1 MKKLLLILLS
11 LALLALSACSQP
23 ASSET
28 PASEEIPAAEVPAE
42 KTTVRLGLL
51 KGPTGIGA
59 SVLLGQNENGETA
72 NNYEFTLLANATDMV
87 AEVASGSV
95 DIAAMP
101 TNVASALYNKTSG
114 GVKVIALNT
123 GCVLY
128 VLENGD
134 SVHSFEDLKGK
145 TIMSTGAGANPE
157 FLLNYLLKANG
168 IDPRQDLTVTF
179 LDSDTISTQMVNGTE
194 QLCLLPVPAVT
205 AVMLKNADTRIA
217 LDLNEEWA
225 KTGAEGMPTMGCVVV
240 RTEFA
245 AEHPE
250 AVDAFL
256 KEYEASI
263 EAVKA
268 DPAAAGEL
276 CAKYEITPSA
286 AVAAKA
292 IPDSALIFVSGE
304 EIRTQLE
311 PYYQVLFD
319 ADPTSIGGKLP
330 GDDFYS
336 YK

>member
-1 MKKLLLILLS
+1 MKKLITILLAFS
-11 LALLALSACSQP
+11 LLALAACSKP

-28 PASEEIPAAEVPAE
+28 PASETAVPEVPAE

-59 SVLLGQNENGETA
+59 SVLLGQDEKGETV
-72 NNYEFTLLANATDMV
+72 NDYEVTLLANAQDMV

-134 SVHSFEDLKGK
+134 TVHSFEDLKGK

-179 LDSDTISTQMVNGTE
+179 FDSNTISTQMVNGTDR
-194 QLCLLPVPAVT
+194 LCLLPVPAVT
-205 AVMLKNADTRIA
+205 AVMLKNENTRIA
-217 LDLNEEWA
+217 LDLNEEWE

-240 RTEFA
+240 RSEFA

-256 KEYEASI
+256 TEYEASI

-286 AVAAKA
+286 PVAVKA
-292 IPDSALIFVSGE
+292 IPDSSLIFVSGE